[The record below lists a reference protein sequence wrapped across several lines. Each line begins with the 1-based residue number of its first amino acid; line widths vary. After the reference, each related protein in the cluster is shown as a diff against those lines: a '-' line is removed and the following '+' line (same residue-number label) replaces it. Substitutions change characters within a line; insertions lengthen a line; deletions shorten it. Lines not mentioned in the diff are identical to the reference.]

1 LNSCPPICTAP
12 AKSDITALTLAAAP
26 PADAQTARTLTISA
40 SVNGGPACTDCRANE
55 GDRVDFTVALS
66 GITAGVLWTHPY
78 SPAGTA
84 TFGVDY
90 DISTLGPGNSEFAAE
105 VFTASDLISRIR
117 TLRITDDSAPEP
129 DETIT
134 VTMRLN
140 PALTTTTDTVTIV
153 PLTVTI
159 AANDGYVAPVA
170 PGPVADDPAARA
182 ERLEAPV
189 AAVARGVGQL
199 AADAITQRVAGNA
212 RLGLWASG
220 GHLSA
225 DGEHEGIIYDG
236 HTNALHLGVDT
247 TWRDG
252 LIGVSI
258 ARSNG
263 DVDFNNTDN
272 LETTVTSVHPYLTRP
287 FNGAQLWT
295 TIGYGTGDA
304 ELKEPDTVIKTD
316 VKVLTAGFGLVH
328 EQSDLLTA
336 TIGALF
342 NRAKLDSA
350 TGDNKTLPA
359 VTVST
364 LRVTAG
370 AEAGW
375 SHGAWRPFLTVHLR
389 HAAGDGDDGGAAD
402 LGGGVE
408 YQTPTVQVRL
418 EGAGHVQG
426 TGPDENRLSLTAGK
440 TAGRLNLGLTVTADN
455 GLNTANLLSGEWR
468 F

>member
-1 LNSCPPICTAP
+1 MT
-12 AKSDITALTLAAAP
+12 TLVGNF
-26 PADAQTARTLTISA
+26 TI
-40 SVNGGPACTDCRANE
+40 VVGT
-55 GDRVDFTVALS
+55 VDDN
-66 GITAGVLWTHPY
+66 I
-78 SPAGTA
+78 
-84 TFGVDY
+84 
-90 DISTLGPGNSEFAAE
+90 
-105 VFTASDLISRIR
+105 
-117 TLRITDDSAPEP
+117 PEP

-134 VTMRLN
+134 FAIADSGISILLPTTPPTWTVGS
-140 PALTTTTDTVTIV
+140 PASVTI
-153 PLTVTI
+153 TI
-159 AANDGYVAPVA
+159 VDNDGYVDPNAPVA
-170 PGPVADDPAARA
+170 DNPTARA
-182 ERLEAPV
+182 ERLEAPA
-189 AAVARGVGQL
+189 AAVARGVGTL
-199 AADAITQRVAGNA
+199 AVEAITRRINGNT
-212 RLGLWASG
+212 RLGLWTSG

-252 LIGVSI
+252 LIGIAV

-272 LETTVTSVHPYLTRP
+272 LETTVTSVHPYTVRQ
-287 FNGAQLWT
+287 FNNSRLWT

-304 ELKEPDTVIKTD
+304 ELKEPGTVIKTD
-316 VKVLTAGFGLVH
+316 VKVLTAGFGITH

-364 LRVTAG
+364 LRVTAS

-375 SHGAWRPFLTVHLR
+375 QHGAWRLFLTVNLR
-389 HAAGDGDDGGAAD
+389 HDAGDGEDGGAAD

-408 YQTPTVQVRL
+408 WQNGNAHVRL
-418 EGAGHVQG
+418 EGSGHVQG
-426 TGPDENRLSLTAGK
+426 NGPDENRLSLTAGK

-455 GLNTANLLSGEWR
+455 GLNTANLLTGEWQ